1 MKKLFFTLFALTAIC
16 LSMSAQRY
24 TDKLSRGLVAT
35 KASSGVFISW
45 RMLGEEYY
53 DVTYNLYCNGTKIAS
68 NLKKTN
74 YSHSA
79 GTTSS
84 SYQVAAVVRG
94 VEQEKCPAVTPWASN
109 CLTIPTQKITGRDGT
124 DVTANYTLNDI
135 SLGDVDGD
143 GISEFIV
150 KRPCSQAA
158 NVSQKNCF
166 HVLDCYDHKGNRL
179 WWIDLGPNMLSGA
192 DEQWDAVMFDWDE
205 DGKAEVLMRIQDNAI
220 IHYPDGSKLEIGDMT
235 VDTRWSGIEYTSS
248 GNEYLLYLEGA
259 TGKPYQIGPAAHPD
273 YMDFPNPRGQDS
285 DWGTGIVGH
294 RSTKHYFGAPYLD
307 GRHASI
313 FLGRGCYTKH
323 MMKAFDVDPITHA
336 LTLRWSWD
344 SASYG
349 PWFGQGYHNF
359 AVGDVDWDGRDEII
373 FGSMVID
380 DNGKGLSTTGLGH
393 GDAQHCSDLD
403 PFRKYEEQFAC
414 NEDRP
419 ANNYRNAVTSQLYYR
434 QTGSGDDGRGLM
446 ANFTNDYPGSVG
458 RSVSSGW
465 ISSCADKI
473 ISELN
478 GDAFISW
485 GDLNQRIYWDGDL
498 LDEYFDSPGTEG
510 YGAIYKPASKTTS
523 GGRWNF
529 QGSKCN
535 NWSKNNPGAIGDILG
550 DWREELVMRSDN
562 NNAILVYT
570 TQEPTNYGIPT
581 LWSDHQYR
589 NAMVWQ
595 SMGYNQPPH
604 KSYFLGE
611 LEGITQAPP
620 TNTMTGRTEI
630 TNGGTITSVDE
641 HLLVCETNDTKV
653 TIQDGASPYMVTF
666 NVPSW
671 VQGTAASGATAQKT
685 PINYQYFTCTVDGG
699 ALAGSTRV
707 VKQGDGIL
715 TLPTVDMT
723 YTGETNIWNGTVN
736 LNGSLASSPVW
747 LNRFA
752 VLNTLAKSIVVKSL
766 RADYGSEVNIGGADA
781 VGEITS
787 AETVSLGFGS
797 RVIFDIYSEGFC
809 ADKIIAPSLVIEK
822 KDWQYGPKY
831 LVPVFEF
838 VTHPASGEEAIAP
851 GTYKLGKI
859 DAVTG
864 NLNDI
869 KIEGISKLKAS
880 LSMNADNELLLTL
893 SGVRDAGDI
902 RWQGNVSSIWDYA
915 NTENFVSN
923 DQTQTPEIFVEGDKV
938 HFTDEANNF
947 SVNIKEG
954 QELSVDTVFFEN
966 VSKRYTFGGTGK
978 IVKGNF
984 IKSGDGTVVVSGDH
998 TYTGN
1003 VHLRGGVT
1011 SISSLANS
1019 TQPYGNLGNVKSG
1032 VSAFTIEDG
1041 AVLSATAAV
1050 KNGSLIRIFA
1060 EGVITNSST
1069 FTQEKAITGDT
1080 LIKRGNGYFD
1090 MQGNLMAKCLRVEGG
1105 TFSMGNSYTSKV
1117 ILGGGGTLSGG
1128 AFVSSPLEI
1137 KSGAKAV
1144 LNTVDRV
1151 TYSNVL
1157 SGNGQITVYG
1167 SAVAGSGWY
1176 ATRTPLQL
1184 NMRLF
1189 GGTLVAQAVHA
1200 DDGRFTFDTATG
1212 SDSLTLNIPSGIVV
1226 QNSGKTLRIG
1236 QITGDGL
1243 LGGYSSFAN
1252 DGATGINTW
1261 QVGNDEDF
1269 TFNGGVVASDK
1280 FIKKGTGT
1288 MSVGAT
1294 GKWTSSGTV
1303 TIEEGEIKVLTKAAS
1318 SMIGS
1323 LGTGVLTVE
1332 AGAKLSGFTAT
1343 SQDLA
1348 SKIPMTNASYII
1360 NGTINPCCEGTT
1372 IFNYSYANMGG
1383 KNVTI
1388 NSGGKLEIMAG
1399 IVTRTARSAA
1409 CLTNV
1414 GTLNMQDGAIISL
1427 SFHKLFN
1434 PANYIKSE
1442 DKPDV
1447 YTIFQANSCSIGDV
1461 ILELPDL
1468 SQYSDHLYYD
1478 CSQIKNGIISVCYRE
1493 ATGIKPIGADEQV
1506 SVEVISTSGVTMMT
1520 YKSIY
1525 SAVKSDFRNT
1535 PLPQGMYILR
1545 ISSENGNRQTMTVRK

>member
-1 MKKLFFTLFALTAIC
+1 MKRLIFTFVILLTAC
-16 LSMSAQRY
+16 MSIFAQRY

-35 KASSGVFISW
+35 KASSGVFVSW

-53 DVTYNLYCNGTKIAS
+53 DVKYNLYYNGTKIAS
-68 NLKKTN
+68 NLTKTN

-79 GTTSS
+79 GTTSG

-94 VEQEKCPAVTPWASN
+94 VEQEKCPAVKPWASN
-109 CLTIPTQKITGRDGT
+109 CLTIPTQKITGRNGA
-124 DVTANYTLNDI
+124 DVTGNYSLNDI

-143 GISEFIV
+143 GIPEFLV
-150 KRPCSQAA
+150 KRPCSVAYDM
-158 NVSQKNCF
+158 SQKNCF

-179 WWIDLGPNMLSGA
+179 WWIDLGPNMLAGA

-220 IHYPDGSKLEIGDMT
+220 IHYADGTTLNIGDMS
-235 VDTRWSGIEYTSS
+235 VDTRWNGMEYTSS

-259 TGKPYQIGPAAHPD
+259 TGKPYQIGPTSHPN

-285 DWGTGIVGH
+285 DWGSGIVGH

-323 MMKAFDVDPITHA
+323 MMKAFKVDPATHA
-336 LTLRWSWD
+336 LTLQWSWD
-344 SASYG
+344 SALSG
-349 PWFGQGYHNF
+349 PWFGQGFHNF
-359 AVGDVDWDGRDEII
+359 AIGDVDWDGRDEII

-393 GDAQHCSDLD
+393 GDAQHCSDFD
-403 PFRKYEEQFAC
+403 PYRKYEEQFTC
-414 NEDRP
+414 NESRP

-465 ISSCADKI
+465 IGSCADKI

-510 YGAIYKPASKTTS
+510 YGAIYKPASQTTS

-550 DWREELVMRSDN
+550 DWREELVMRNDA

-630 TNGGTITSVDE
+630 ENGGTITSVDE
-641 HLLVCETNDTKV
+641 HLLVCETNDTKI

-671 VQGTAASGATAQKT
+671 VQGTAGSGATAQNT
-685 PINYQYFTCTVDGG
+685 PITYQYFTCTVEGG
-699 ALAGSTRV
+699 ALTGSTRV

-715 TLPTVDMT
+715 TLPAVDMT

-736 LNGSLASSPVW
+736 LNGSLSNSPIW

-752 VLNTLAKSIVVKSL
+752 ILNTPAKSITVKSL
-766 RADYGSEVNIGGADA
+766 KADYGSEVKIGGTDA
-781 VGEITS
+781 VGEIRST
-787 AETVSLGFGS
+787 EPVTLGFGS
-797 RVIFDIYSEGFC
+797 RITFDIYSEGFR
-809 ADKIIAPSLVIEK
+809 ADKITAPSLVIEK
-822 KDWQYGPKY
+822 KDWKYGPKY

-838 VTHPASGEEAIAP
+838 VTHPASGDETIAP
-851 GTYKLGKI
+851 GTYNLGKL
-859 DAVTG
+859 DVVSG
-864 NLNDI
+864 DLQDI

-880 LSMNADNELLLTL
+880 LTRNADNELLLTL

-938 HFTDEANNF
+938 HFTDEAKTYN
-947 SVNIKEG
+947 VLIKEG
-954 QELSVDTVFFEN
+954 LELSVDTMFFDN
-966 VSKRYTFGGTGK
+966 ASKRYTLGGTGK

-984 IKSGDGTVVVSGDH
+984 VKSGDGTVIISGDH
-998 TYTGN
+998 TFVGE

-1011 SISSLANS
+1011 TVSSLASS
-1019 TQPYGNLGNVKSG
+1019 TQPYGNLGNVRSG
-1032 VSAFTIEDG
+1032 TSAFTIEDG
-1041 AVLSATAAV
+1041 AVLNTTAAV

-1060 EGVITNSST
+1060 EGVITNSAT

-1080 LIKRGNGYFD
+1080 LIKRGNGTFD
-1090 MQGNLMAKCLRVEGG
+1090 MQGSLMAKSLRVEGG
-1105 TFSMGNSYTSKV
+1105 TFAMSSGYSNKV
-1117 ILGGGGTLSGG
+1117 ILASGGSLSGA
-1128 AFVSSPLEI
+1128 AFTSSPLQI
-1137 KSGAKAV
+1137 LKGAKSTLTAIERTNYT
-1144 LNTVDRV
+1144 NTL
-1151 TYSNVL
+1151 T
-1157 SGNGQITVYG
+1157 GNGQITVYS
-1167 SAVAGSGWY
+1167 SAVPGSGWY
-1176 ATRTPLQL
+1176 ATRTPLRF
-1184 NMRLF
+1184 NMRGF
-1189 GGTLVAQAVHA
+1189 GGTLVAQAVHSA
-1200 DDGRFTFDTATG
+1200 DGRFTFDTANG

-1226 QNSGKTLRIG
+1226 QNSGKTLRVG
-1236 QITGDGL
+1236 QVTGDGS
-1243 LGGYSSFAN
+1243 LGGYCSFSN
-1252 DGATGINTW
+1252 DGSSGINTW
-1261 QVGNDEDF
+1261 QVGNDNDF
-1269 TFNGGVVASDK
+1269 TFNGGVVASDI
-1280 FIKKGTGT
+1280 FVKKGTGT
-1288 MSVGAT
+1288 MTVGAS
-1294 GKWTSSGTV
+1294 GKWTSSGKV
-1303 TIEEGEIKVLTKAAS
+1303 TIEKGEIRILTNAS
-1318 SMIGS
+1318 SSKIGS
-1323 LGTGVLTVE
+1323 LGTGALTVE

-1343 SQDLA
+1343 SKDLA
-1348 SKIPMTNASYII
+1348 ANIPMTNSSYIV

-1372 IFNYSYANMGG
+1372 LFNYSYANMGG

-1388 NSGGKLEIMAG
+1388 NKDGKLEIMAG
-1399 IVTRTARSAA
+1399 IVTRTTRSAA

-1414 GTLNMQDGAIISL
+1414 GTLTMRDGSIISL
-1427 SFHKLFN
+1427 SFHSLFN
-1434 PANYIKSE
+1434 PADKITSE
-1442 DKPDV
+1442 SKPDV
-1447 YTIFQANSCSIGDV
+1447 YTIFEAKSLSIGDV
-1461 ILELPDL
+1461 ILDLPDL

-1493 ATGIKPIGADEQV
+1493 ATGIKPIGMDEQV
-1506 SVEVISTSGVTMMT
+1506 TVEVISTSGVTMMT
-1520 YKSIY
+1520 YQSTY
-1525 SAVKSDFRNT
+1525 SAVKSNFRNT
-1535 PLPQGMYILR
+1535 PVPQGMYILR
-1545 ISSENGNRQTMTVRK
+1545 VSNDKGNRQTMTIRK

>member
-1 MKKLFFTLFALTAIC
+1 MKKILPILVVMLSVC
-16 LSMSAQRY
+16 LGTSAQRY
-24 TDKLSRGLVAT
+24 TDKLTRGLVAT
-35 KASSGVFISW
+35 KASSGVFVSW

-53 DVTYNLYCNGTKIAS
+53 DVTYNLYYNGTKIAS

-74 YSHSA
+74 YSHSS
-79 GTTSS
+79 GSTSG

-94 VEQEKCPAVTPWASN
+94 VEQEKCPAVKPWASN
-109 CLTIPTQKITGRDGT
+109 CLTIPTQKITGRNGA
-124 DVTANYTLNDI
+124 DVTSFYTLNDI

-143 GISEFIV
+143 GIPEFLV
-150 KRPCSQAA
+150 KRPCSVAYDM
-158 NVSQKNCF
+158 SQKNCF

-179 WWIDLGPNMLSGA
+179 WWIDLGPNMLAGA

-220 IHYPDGSKLEIGDMT
+220 IHYADGTTFEIGEMS
-235 VDTRWSGIEYTSS
+235 VDTRWNGMEFTSS

-259 TGKPYQIGPAAHPD
+259 TGKPYQIGPASHPG
-273 YMDFPNPRGQDS
+273 YMDYPNPRGLDS
-285 DWGTGIVGH
+285 DWGSGIVGH

-323 MMKAFDVDPITHA
+323 MMKAFSVDPITHA
-336 LTLRWSWD
+336 LTQQWAWNCATS
-344 SASYG
+344 G

-359 AVGDVDWDGRDEII
+359 AIGDVDWDGRDEII

-434 QTGSGDDGRGLM
+434 QTGSSDDGRGLM

-458 RSVSSGW
+458 RSVGSGW
-465 ISSCADKI
+465 VSSCADKI

-523 GGRWNF
+523 AGRWNF
-529 QGSKCN
+529 PDSKCN

-550 DWREELVMRSDN
+550 DWREELVMRNGS

-570 TQEPTNYGIPT
+570 TQIPTEYGIPT

-630 TNGGTITSVDE
+630 ANGGTITSVDE

-671 VQGTAASGATAQKT
+671 VQGTAASGATSQNT
-685 PINYQYFTCTVDGG
+685 PITYQYFTCTVDGG
-699 ALAGSTRV
+699 ALTGSTRV

-715 TLPTVDMT
+715 TLPAVDMT

-736 LNGSLASSPVW
+736 LNGSLATSPVW

-752 VLNTLAKSIVVKSL
+752 ILNTPAKAVAVKSL
-766 RADYGSEVNIGGADA
+766 KADYGSEVNIGGNDA
-781 VGEITS
+781 IGELTS
-787 AETVSLGFGS
+787 SESVTLGIGS
-797 RVIFDIYSEGFC
+797 RVIFDIYSDGFR
-809 ADKIIAPSLVIEK
+809 ADKINAPTLVIEK

-831 LVPVFEF
+831 LIPVFEF
-838 VTHPASGEEAIAP
+838 VTHPAEGKETIEPGE
-851 GTYKLGKI
+851 YNLGKI
-859 DAVTG
+859 ESVTG
-864 NLNDI
+864 DLGNI

-880 LSMNADNELLLTL
+880 LALNENNELILTL

-902 RWQGNVSSIWDYA
+902 RWNGTVSSVWDYA

-938 HFTDEANNF
+938 HFTDDAKNF

-954 QELSVDTVFFEN
+954 QELSADTIFFDN
-966 VSKRYTFGGTGK
+966 ASKRYTLGGNGK
-978 IVKGNF
+978 IVKGHF
-984 IKSGDGTVVVSGDH
+984 VKSGDGTVIVSGDH
-998 TYTGN
+998 TYTGE
-1003 VHLRGGVT
+1003 VHLRGGMTTVN
-1011 SISSLANS
+1011 SLANS
-1019 TQPYGNLGNVKSG
+1019 TQAYGNLGNVKSG
-1032 VSAFTIEDG
+1032 ISSFTIEDG
-1041 AVLSATAAV
+1041 AVLNATAAV
-1050 KNGSLIRIFA
+1050 KNGSLIRVFA
-1060 EGVITNSST
+1060 EGVIVNPYT

-1090 MQGNLMAKCLRVEGG
+1090 MQGSLLTKCLRVEGG
-1105 TFSMGNSYTSKV
+1105 TFAMSNGYSNKV
-1117 ILGGGGTLSGG
+1117 ILNGGGSLAG
-1128 AFVSSPLEI
+1128 AAFTSSPLQI
-1137 KSGAKAV
+1137 LSGAKAS
-1144 LNTVDRV
+1144 LTAMERSSN
-1151 TYSNVL
+1151 SNVL
-1157 SGNGQITVYG
+1157 TGNGQITVYS
-1167 SAVAGSGWY
+1167 SAVPGSGWY
-1176 ATRTPLQL
+1176 ATRTPLRF
-1184 NMRLF
+1184 NMKGF
-1189 GGTLVAQAVHA
+1189 GGTLVAQAVHSA
-1200 DDGRFTFDTATG
+1200 DGRFTLDTESG
-1212 SDSLTLNIPSGIVV
+1212 SDSLTLNIPSGITV
-1226 QNSGKTLRIG
+1226 QNHGKTLRIG
-1236 QITGDGL
+1236 NLTGDGL
-1243 LGGYSSFAN
+1243 LGGYSSFDN
-1252 DGATGINTW
+1252 NGGSGINTW

-1269 TFNGGVVASDK
+1269 TFNGGVIASDK
-1280 FIKKGTGT
+1280 FVKKGTGKMT
-1288 MSVGAT
+1288 VGAS
-1294 GKWTSSGTV
+1294 GKWTSSGAV
-1303 TIEEGEIKVLTKAAS
+1303 TIEEGEVDILTNAS
-1318 SMIGS
+1318 SSKIGS

-1332 AGAKLSGFTAT
+1332 SGAKLSGFTAT
-1343 SQDLA
+1343 SKALA
-1348 SKIPMTNASYII
+1348 ANIPMTNSSYII
-1360 NGTINPCCEGTT
+1360 NGTINPCCEGSLL
-1372 IFNYSYANMGG
+1372 FNYSYANMGG

-1388 NSGGKLEIMAG
+1388 NSGGKLEVMAG
-1399 IVTRTARSAA
+1399 IVTRTARNAA
-1409 CLTNV
+1409 CLTNI
-1414 GTLNMQDGAIISL
+1414 GTLTMHDGAIISL
-1427 SFHKLFN
+1427 AFHNLFN
-1434 PANYIKSE
+1434 PAEKITSE
-1442 DKPDV
+1442 SKPDV
-1447 YTIFQANSCSIGDV
+1447 YTIFEANTCSIGDV
-1461 ILELPDL
+1461 ILDLPDL

-1478 CSQIKNGIISVCYRE
+1478 CSQIKNGVISVCYRE
-1493 ATGIKPIGADEQV
+1493 ATGIKPIGAEEQV
-1506 SVEVISTSGVTMMT
+1506 TVEVISTSGVKIMT
-1520 YKSIY
+1520 YKSTF
-1525 SAVKSDFRNT
+1525 SALKSYFRNT
-1535 PLPQGMYILR
+1535 PVPQGMYILR
-1545 ISSENGNRQTMTVRK
+1545 VSNDKGNRQTMTVKK

>member
-1 MKKLFFTLFALTAIC
+1 MKKILPILVVMLSVC
-16 LSMSAQRY
+16 LGTSAQRY
-24 TDKLSRGLVAT
+24 TDKLTRGLVAT
-35 KASSGVFISW
+35 KASSGVFVSW

-68 NLKKTN
+68 GLKKTN

-94 VEQEKCPAVTPWASN
+94 VEQEKCPAVKPWASN
-109 CLTIPTQKITGRDGT
+109 CLTIPTQKITGRNGA
-124 DVTANYTLNDI
+124 DVTSYYTLNDI

-143 GISEFIV
+143 GIPEFLV
-150 KRPCSQAA
+150 KRPCSVAYDM
-158 NVSQKNCF
+158 SQKNCF

-179 WWIDLGPNMLSGA
+179 WWIDLGPNMLAGA

-220 IHYPDGSKLEIGDMT
+220 IHYADSTTLEIGDMS
-235 VDTRWSGIEYTSS
+235 VDTRWNGMEFTSS

-259 TGKPYQIGPAAHPD
+259 TGKPYQIGPASHPD
-273 YMDFPNPRGQDS
+273 YMDYPNPRGLDS
-285 DWGTGIVGH
+285 DWGSGIVGH

-323 MMKAFDVDPITHA
+323 MMKAFSVDPITHA
-336 LTLRWSWD
+336 LTQQWAWNCST
-344 SASYG
+344 SGA
-349 PWFGQGYHNF
+349 WFGQGYHNF
-359 AVGDVDWDGRDEII
+359 AIGDVDWDGRDEII

-465 ISSCADKI
+465 VSSCADKI

-510 YGAIYKPASKTTS
+510 YGAIYKPASQTTS

-550 DWREELVMRSDN
+550 DWREELVMRNDG

-570 TQEPTNYGIPT
+570 TQIPTEYGIPT

-630 TNGGTITSVDE
+630 ANGGTITSVDE

-653 TIQDGASPYMVTF
+653 TIQDGASPYMITF

-671 VQGTAASGATAQKT
+671 VQGTASSGATSQNT
-685 PINYQYFTCTVDGG
+685 PITYQYFTCTVDGG
-699 ALAGSTRV
+699 ALTGSTRV

-715 TLPTVDMT
+715 TLPAVDMT

-736 LNGSLASSPVW
+736 LNGSLANSPVW

-752 VLNTLAKSIVVKSL
+752 VLNTPAKPITVKSL
-766 RADYGSEVNIGGADA
+766 KADYGSEVNIGGKDA
-781 VGEITS
+781 VGEINSKEPVT
-787 AETVSLGFGS
+787 LGFGS
-797 RVIFDIYSEGFC
+797 RITFDIYSEGFS
-809 ADKIIAPSLVIEK
+809 ADKITAPSLVIEK
-822 KDWQYGPKY
+822 KDWKYGPKY
-831 LVPVFEF
+831 LIPVFEF
-838 VTHPASGEEAIAP
+838 VTHPASGEETIAP

-859 DAVTG
+859 DAITG
-864 NLNDI
+864 SLNNI

-880 LSMNADNELLLTL
+880 LALNADNELLLTL

-902 RWQGNVSSIWDYA
+902 RWQGNVSSVWDYA
-915 NTENFVSN
+915 NIENFVSN
-923 DQTQTPEIFVEGDKV
+923 DQTQTPEIFVEGDNV
-938 HFTDEANNF
+938 HFTDEAKNF

-954 QELSVDTVFFEN
+954 QELSVDTMYFDN
-966 VSKRYTFGGTGK
+966 TMTYRLGGSG
-978 IVKGNF
+978 VV
-984 IKSGDGTVVVSGDH
+984 KSGALVKTGEGRVIIGNEN
-998 TYTGN
+998 TYAGGN
-1003 VHLRGGVT
+1003 HIRGG
-1011 SISSLANS
+1011 SIQVSSLSNS
-1019 TQPYGNLGNVKSG
+1019 TQAYGNLGG
-1032 VSAFTIEDG
+1032 VTANSYHFTIEDG
-1041 AVLSATAAV
+1041 GELNNTAAV
-1050 KNGSLIRIFA
+1050 KNGSPMRIFSI
-1060 EGVITNSST
+1060 GVINAAAS
-1069 FTQEKAITGDT
+1069 FTQEKPIYGDT
-1080 LIKRGNGYFD
+1080 LVKKGTGNFD
-1090 MQGNLMAKCLRVEGG
+1090 MQGALSTAALYVQGG
-1105 TFSMGNSYTSKV
+1105 NFNMSSSYNKKV
-1117 ILGGGGTLSGG
+1117 TLSGSTSSLTG
-1128 AFVSSPLEI
+1128 AAFLTTPIEVL
-1137 KSGAKAV
+1137 SGAKSKLTAV
-1144 LNTVDRV
+1144 NRV
-1151 TYSNVL
+1151 SYSNKITG
-1157 SGNGQITVYG
+1157 SGQITIYSASEKG
-1167 SAVAGSGWY
+1167 SSWY
-1176 ATRTPLQL
+1176 ATRTPLRL
-1184 NMRLF
+1184 NLSGF
-1189 GGTLVAQAVHA
+1189 AGTLVAGATYPA
-1200 DDGRFTFDTATG
+1200 DGRFTFDTSVG
-1212 SDSLTLNIPSGIVV
+1212 SDRFVLDIPDGIVV
-1226 QNSGKTLRIG
+1226 QNSGQTLRIG
-1236 QITGDGL
+1236 QVTGTGS

-1252 DGATGINTW
+1252 DGSYRVNTW
-1261 QVGNDEDF
+1261 RVGNDEDF
-1269 TFNGGVVASDK
+1269 TFDGGIVGGDSFEK
-1280 FIKKGTGT
+1280 MGSGT
-1288 MSVGAT
+1288 MTVSAAAAS
-1294 GKWTSSGTV
+1294 GKWTT
-1303 TIEEGEIKVLTKAAS
+1303 
-1318 SMIGS
+1318 
-1323 LGTGVLTVE
+1323 TG
-1332 AGAKLSGFTAT
+1332 
-1343 SQDLA
+1343 
-1348 SKIPMTNASYII
+1348 
-1360 NGTINPCCEGTT
+1360 
-1372 IFNYSYANMGG
+1372 
-1383 KNVTI
+1383 NVTI
-1388 NSGGKLEIMAG
+1388 SEGAVYFATPTSGTGGIFGTGKLTIGAGALLYGKTGATESGAAKYPLKNSSVVVNGMLHPGLMTSYGNSFINFNGADVSFNAGGEMSMA
-1399 IVTRTARSAA
+1399 ARSGTGKS
-1409 CLTNV
+1409 CTRLVNIGKLTIN
-1414 GTLNMQDGAIISL
+1414 DGAIISMVF
-1427 SFHKLFN
+1427 SSDYN
-1434 PANYIKSE
+1434 PANSVTSVEKADSFIIFKANTVE
-1442 DKPDV
+1442 VRDV
-1447 YTIFQANSCSIGDV
+1447 NYQ
-1461 ILELPDL
+1461 LPDL

-1478 CSQIKNGIISVCYRE
+1478 YSKIENGIIKIRYRE

-1506 SVEVISTSGVTMMT
+1506 TVEVISTSGVTMMT
-1520 YKSIY
+1520 YKSKY
-1525 SAVKSDFRNT
+1525 SAVKSDFRNI
-1535 PLPQGMYILR
+1535 PVPQGMYILR
-1545 ISSENGNRQTMTVRK
+1545 VSNDKGSRKTMTIKK

>member
-1 MKKLFFTLFALTAIC
+1 MKRLIFTFVILLTAC
-16 LSMSAQRY
+16 LSISAQRY
-24 TDKLSRGLVAT
+24 TDKISRGLVAT
-35 KASSGVFISW
+35 KASSGVFVSW

-53 DVTYNLYCNGTKIAS
+53 DVKYNLYYNGTKIAS
-68 NLKKTN
+68 NLTKTN

-79 GTTSS
+79 GTASG

-94 VEQEKCPAVTPWASN
+94 VEQEKCPAVKPWASN
-109 CLTIPTQKITGRDGT
+109 CLTIPTQKIIGRNGA
-124 DVTANYTLNDI
+124 DVTGNYSLNDI

-143 GISEFIV
+143 GIPEFLV
-150 KRPCSQAA
+150 KRPCSVAYDM
-158 NVSQKNCF
+158 SQKNCF

-179 WWIDLGPNMLSGA
+179 WWIDLGPNMLAGA

-220 IHYPDGSKLEIGDMT
+220 IHFADSTTLNIGDMS
-235 VDTRWSGIEYTSS
+235 VDTRWNGMEYTSS

-259 TGKPYQIGPAAHPD
+259 TGKPYQIGPSSHPN
-273 YMDFPNPRGQDS
+273 YMDYPNPRGQDS
-285 DWGTGIVGH
+285 DWGKGIVGH

-323 MMKAFDVDPITHA
+323 MMKAFKVDPATHA
-336 LTLRWSWD
+336 LTLQWSWN
-344 SASYG
+344 SALSG
-349 PWFGQGYHNF
+349 PWFGQGFHNF
-359 AVGDVDWDGRDEII
+359 AIGDVDWDGRDEII

-393 GDAQHCSDLD
+393 GDAQHCSDFD
-403 PFRKYEEQFAC
+403 PYRRYEEQFTC

-465 ISSCADKI
+465 VGSCADKI

-510 YGAIYKPASKTTS
+510 YGAIYKPA
-523 GGRWNF
+523 GAGRWNF

-550 DWREELVMRSDN
+550 DWREELVMRNDA

-630 TNGGTITSVDE
+630 ANGDTITSVDE

-671 VQGTAASGATAQKT
+671 VQGTAASGTTSQNT
-685 PINYQYFTCTVDGG
+685 PITYQYFTCTVEGG
-699 ALAGSTRV
+699 ALTGSTRV

-715 TLPTVDMT
+715 TLPAVDMT

-736 LNGSLASSPVW
+736 LNGSLATSPVW

-752 VLNTLAKSIVVKSL
+752 ILNTPAKSITVKSL
-766 RADYGSEVNIGGADA
+766 KADYGSEVNIGGTDA
-781 VGEITS
+781 VGEIIST
-787 AETVSLGFGS
+787 EPVTLGFGS
-797 RVIFDIYSEGFC
+797 RLTFDIYSEGFR
-809 ADKIIAPSLVIEK
+809 ADKITAPSLVIEK
-822 KDWQYGPKY
+822 KDWKYGPKY
-831 LVPVFEF
+831 LIPVFEF
-838 VTHPASGEEAIAP
+838 VTHPASGEETIAP

-864 NLNDI
+864 NLNNI

-880 LSMNADNELLLTL
+880 LALNADNELLLTL

-902 RWQGNVSSIWDYA
+902 RWQGNVSSVWDYA

-938 HFTDEANNF
+938 HFTDEAKNF

-954 QELSVDTVFFEN
+954 QELSVDTMYFDN
-966 VSKRYTFGGTGK
+966 TMTYRLGGGG
-978 IVKGNF
+978 VV
-984 IKSGDGTVVVSGDH
+984 KSGAMIKTGDGRVVVSNEN
-998 TYTGN
+998 TYTGGN
-1003 VHLRGGVT
+1003 HIRGGSVQVST
-1011 SISSLANS
+1011 LSNS
-1019 TQPYGNLGNVKSG
+1019 TQAYGNLGG
-1032 VSAFTIEDG
+1032 VTANSYSFTIEDG
-1041 AVLSATAAV
+1041 GELNNTTAV
-1050 KNGSLIRIFA
+1050 KNGSPMRIFA
-1060 EGVITNSST
+1060 IGVINAAAS
-1069 FTQEKAITGDT
+1069 FTQEKPIYGDT
-1080 LIKRGNGYFD
+1080 LVKKGNGNFD
-1090 MQGNLMAKCLRVEGG
+1090 MQGTLSTAALYVQGG
-1105 TFSMGNSYTSKV
+1105 NFSMSSAYNKKV
-1117 ILGGGGTLSGG
+1117 TLSGTTSGLTGG
-1128 AFVSSPLEI
+1128 AFLATPIEVL
-1137 KSGAKAV
+1137 SGAKSKLTA
-1144 LNTVDRV
+1144 LNRV
-1151 TYSNVL
+1151 TYSNKITG
-1157 SGNGQITVYG
+1157 SGQITIYSASEKG
-1167 SAVAGSGWY
+1167 SSWY
-1176 ATRTPLQL
+1176 ATRTPLRL
-1184 NMRLF
+1184 NLSDF
-1189 GGTLVAQAVHA
+1189 SGTLVAGATYPA
-1200 DDGRFTFDTATG
+1200 DGRFTFDTSVG
-1212 SDSLTLNIPSGIVV
+1212 SDKFVLDIPDGIII
-1226 QNSGKTLRIG
+1226 QNSGQTLRIG
-1236 QITGDGL
+1236 QVTGTGS

-1252 DGATGINTW
+1252 DGSYRVNTW
-1261 QVGNDEDF
+1261 RVGNDGDF
-1269 TFNGGVVASDK
+1269 TFDGGVVGGDSFEK
-1280 FIKKGTGT
+1280 MGSGT
-1288 MSVGAT
+1288 MTVSAT
-1294 GKWTSSGTV
+1294 AAAGKWTTTGNVTISEGAIYFETPTSGTGG
-1303 TIEEGEIKVLTKAAS
+1303 I
-1318 SMIGS
+1318 
-1323 LGTGVLTVE
+1323 LGTGVLTIE
-1332 AGAKLSGFTAT
+1332 AGAMLYGKCGSRETGAAKYPLKNSSVVVNGILHPGTLTSYSNSIINFNGADVTFNAGGEMSMAALSGT
-1343 SQDLA
+1343 
-1348 SKIPMTNASYII
+1348 
-1360 NGTINPCCEGTT
+1360 
-1372 IFNYSYANMGG
+1372 G
-1383 KNVTI
+1383 KSCTQLVNI
-1388 NSGGKLEIMAG
+1388 DKLT
-1399 IVTRTARSAA
+1399 V
-1409 CLTNV
+1409 N
-1414 GTLNMQDGAIISL
+1414 DGAIISMAF
-1427 SFHKLFN
+1427 SSNYN
-1434 PANYIKSE
+1434 PATNVTSVEKADSF
-1442 DKPDV
+1442 
-1447 YTIFQANSCSIGDV
+1447 TIFKAATVEVGDV
-1461 ILELPDL
+1461 NYQLPDL

-1478 CSQIKNGIISVCYRE
+1478 YSNITNGIIKIRYRE

-1506 SVEVISTSGVTMMT
+1506 TVEVVSTSGVTMMT
-1520 YKSIY
+1520 YNSTY
-1525 SAVKSDFRNT
+1525 SAVKSNFRNT
-1535 PLPQGMYILR
+1535 SVPQGMYILR
-1545 ISSENGNRQTMTVRK
+1545 VSNDKGNRQTMTIKK